1 VFDSPFRGKSREV
14 RVREGYRAAGW
25 RCARVP
31 FAREFCAWE
40 VFAREF
46 CVADGREEAFK
57 QGSSDEFTGPRRAD
71 GAVLRRPRG
80 WQIALKVIMRT
91 TRHAVVVISI
101 DRRHSALRVHLRL
114 TPLH

>member
-1 VFDSPFRGKSREV
+1 MFDSPFRGKSREV
-14 RVREGYRAAGW
+14 RVREGYRVAGW

-31 FAREFCAWE
+31 
-40 VFAREF
+40 FAREF

-57 QGSSDEFTGPRRAD
+57 PGSSDDFTRPRRAD

-80 WQIALKVIMRT
+80 WQMALKVIMRT

-101 DRRHSALRVHLRL
+101 DRRYSALRLHLRL

>member
-1 VFDSPFRGKSREV
+1 MFDSPFSGVGREV
-14 RVREGYRAAGW
+14 RVGEGYRVAGW

-31 FAREFCAWE
+31 FAREFCAWK
-40 VFAREF
+40 F
-46 CVADGREEAFK
+46 CVADAREEAFK
-57 QGSSDEFTGPRRAD
+57 LGSSDEFTRPRRAD

-80 WQIALKVIMRT
+80 WQMALKVIMRT

-101 DRRHSALRVHLRL
+101 DRRYSALRVHLRL

>member
-57 QGSSDEFTGPRRAD
+57 LGSSDDFTRPLRAD
-71 GAVLRRPRG
+71 GAVLGRPRG
-80 WQIALKVIMRT
+80 WQMAIKGAMRI

-101 DRRHSALRVHLRL
+101 DRRHSALRVRLRL

>member
-1 VFDSPFRGKSREV
+1 MFDSPFSGVGREV
-14 RVREGYRAAGW
+14 RVGEGYRVAGW

-31 FAREFCAWE
+31 FAREFCAWK
-40 VFAREF
+40 F

-57 QGSSDEFTGPRRAD
+57 LGSSDEFTGPRRAD

-80 WQIALKVIMRT
+80 WQMALKVIMRT

-101 DRRHSALRVHLRL
+101 DRRYSALRVHLRL

>member
-1 VFDSPFRGKSREV
+1 MFDSPFRGKSREV
-14 RVREGYRAAGW
+14 RVREGYRVAGW

-31 FAREFCAWE
+31 
-40 VFAREF
+40 FAREF

-57 QGSSDEFTGPRRAD
+57 PGSSDDFTRPRRAD

-80 WQIALKVIMRT
+80 WQMALKVIMRT

-101 DRRHSALRVHLRL
+101 DRRYSELRVHLRL